1 MENSRLWQVIVLL
14 SVAERKQL
22 NQWLQ
27 SPFFCRRPQVLALF
41 AYFRECLE
49 LGRPPEQGAAQIA
62 IFGKEQS
69 AGIQALRALMTELM
83 GHIEHYFVYSEQF
96 ERKGD
101 YHIRLAE
108 SYRKRGLEKHFR
120 QSLHAARSD
129 WASQPF
135 RHAEYFDAQ
144 AAIEYEQYQYQSAGQ
159 RTEALNWQ
167 DLSNQ
172 TDTAFIARKLR
183 QACFALS
190 HQVVYSTGYNFG
202 LLDMVLAHLRE
213 SEALR
218 AIPSVGL
225 YYFCYLFLTE
235 SEGEPYFREF
245 KPRLLANLG
254 QLPVDEQRNLHL
266 LALNFCIRKINQSS
280 PAYFREA
287 LDLYQSALSAN
298 LLLENGQLSHFA
310 YSNIAAIAL
319 KVGDTGWV
327 EQFIHQYAPFLEKK
341 HREAAFHL
349 NLARLEYVRRNMGA
363 ALQHLQQADYKDL
376 INNLIAK
383 TLQLKIYYETD
394 EYDALD
400 AHLQSMQTFIRRQRV
415 IGYHK
420 TNYQNIVRFGRRLLQ
435 LNPNS
440 REDCLALRLQIE
452 SEPVLTEREWFLE
465 MLGRE
470 MPGIG

>member
-1 MENSRLWQVIVLL
+1 MENSRLWQVILLL
-14 SVAERKQL
+14 SSTERKQL
-22 NQWLQ
+22 SQWLQ
-27 SPFFCRRPQVLALF
+27 SPFFCRRAQPLALF
-41 AYFRECLE
+41 DYFRGCLE
-49 LGRPPEQGAAQIA
+49 SGSVPALESAQKA
-62 IFGKEQS
+62 VFGTDKS
-69 AGIQALRALMTELM
+69 AEVQALRAAMTELM
-83 GHIEHYFVYSEQF
+83 GQIEHFLVYSEKF

-108 SYRKRGLEKHFR
+108 AYRKRGLEKHFR

-129 WASQPF
+129 WASQPY

-144 AAIEYEQYQYQSAGQ
+144 AAIEYELYQYQSAGH

-167 DLSNQ
+167 ELSNQ
-172 TDTAFIARKLR
+172 TDTAFIASKLR

-202 LLDMVLAHLRE
+202 LLDMVLAHIRG
-213 SEALR
+213 SEALQ

-235 SEGEPYFREF
+235 AEGEPFFREF
-245 KPRLLANLG
+245 KPRLLSNLG
-254 QLPVDEQRNLHL
+254 QLPVDERRNLHL
-266 LALNFCIRKINQSS
+266 LALNFCIRKINQSAPS
-280 PAYFREA
+280 YFQEA
-287 LDLYQSALSAN
+287 LDLYKSALNAE

-319 KVGDTGWV
+319 KVGDTVWV
-327 EQFIHQYAPFLEKK
+327 EQFIHQYEPFLEKK
-341 HREAAFHL
+341 HRDAAFHL
-349 NLARLEYVRRNMGA
+349 NLARLEYVRRNMRA

-383 TLQLKIYYETD
+383 TLQLKIYYETG
-394 EYDALD
+394 EFDALD

-420 TNYQNIVRFGRRLLQ
+420 ANYQNIVRYGRRLLL

-440 REDCLALRLQIE
+440 RQDRQSLRQQVE
-452 SEPVLTEREWFLE
+452 AEAVLTEREWFLE
-465 MLGRE
+465 MVG
-470 MPGIG
+470 

>member
-1 MENSRLWQVIVLL
+1 MEKSRIWQSILL
-14 SVAERKQL
+14 LTPAERKQL
-22 NQWLQ
+22 AQWLQ
-27 SPFFCRRPQVLALF
+27 SPFFCRRVQPQALF
-41 AYFRECLE
+41 AYFKGCLE
-49 LGRPPEQGAAQIA
+49 TGKLPELADAAQA
-62 IFGKEQS
+62 VFGKNNPS
-69 AGIQALRALMTELM
+69 NVQALRAVMTELL
-83 GHIEHYFVYSEQF
+83 GHIEHFWVYAEKF
-96 ERKGD
+96 ERSGD

-108 SYRKRGLEKHFR
+108 AYRKRGLEKHFR
-120 QSLHAARSD
+120 QSLHAARRD
-129 WASQPF
+129 WATQPY

-144 AAIEYEQYQYQSAGQ
+144 AAIEYEFYQFQSAGQ

-167 DLSNQ
+167 ELSNQ

-190 HQVVYSTGYNFG
+190 HQTVYSTGYNYG
-202 LLDMVLAHLRE
+202 LLDLVLAHMRE
-213 SEALR
+213 SPALQ
-218 AIPSVGL
+218 AIPAVGL

-235 SEGEPYFREF
+235 PEGEHFFQEF
-245 KPRLLANLG
+245 KPRLLENLT
-254 QLPVDEQRNLHL
+254 QLPIEEQRNLHL
-266 LALNFCIRKINQSS
+266 LALNFCIRKINQSA
-280 PAYFREA
+280 PGYFREA
-287 LDLYQSALSAN
+287 LDLYQSALKAN
-298 LLLENGQLSHFA
+298 LLLENSQLSHFA
-310 YSNIAAIAL
+310 YSNIAAIAI
-319 KVGDTGWV
+319 KVGETAWA
-327 EQFIHQYAPFLEKK
+327 EQFIHQYAAFLEKK

-383 TLQLKIYYETD
+383 TLQLKIYYETS
-394 EYDALD
+394 ELDALD

-440 REDCLALRLQIE
+440 RADRLALRQQVE

-465 MLGRE
+465 MLS
-470 MPGIG
+470 

>member
-1 MENSRLWQVIVLL
+1 MENSRLWQVIILL
-14 SVAERKQL
+14 TSAERKQL

-27 SPFFCRRPQVLALF
+27 SPFFSRRPQPLALF
-41 AYFRECLE
+41 SYFRGCLE
-49 LGRPPEQGAAQIA
+49 SGTAPMQEAMQKA
-62 IFGKEQS
+62 IFGADKP
-69 AGIQALRALMTELM
+69 ADIQALRAVMTELM
-83 GHIEHYFVYSEQF
+83 GHIEHFLVYSEKF
-96 ERKGD
+96 ERKSD

-108 SYRKRGLEKHFR
+108 AFRKRGLEKHFR

-129 WASQPF
+129 WASQPY
-135 RHAEYFDAQ
+135 RHVEYFDAQ
-144 AAIEYEQYQYQSAGQ
+144 AAIEYELYQYQSAGQ

-167 DLSNQ
+167 ELSNQ

-202 LLDMVLAHLRE
+202 LLDVVLAHIRD
-213 SEALR
+213 SEALQ

-235 SEGEPYFREF
+235 AEGEPYFREF
-245 KPRLLANLG
+245 KLRLLAKLG

-266 LALNFCIRKINQSS
+266 LALNFCIRKINQST

-287 LDLYQSALSAN
+287 LDLYQSALNAN

-319 KVGDTGWV
+319 KVGDTEWV

-341 HREAAFHL
+341 HRDPAFHL
-349 NLARLEYVRRNMGA
+349 NLARLEYVRQNMGA

-383 TLQLKIYYETD
+383 TLQLKIYYETG
-394 EYDALD
+394 EFDALD

-420 TNYQNIVRFGRRLLQ
+420 TNYQNIVRYGRRLLQ

-440 REDCLALRLQIE
+440 RPDHQALRLQIE

-465 MLGRE
+465 MVG
-470 MPGIG
+470 

>member
-1 MENSRLWQVIVLL
+1 MENSRLWQVIISLQA
-14 SVAERKQL
+14 AERKHL

-27 SPFFCRRPQVLALF
+27 SPFFCRRTQPLALF
-41 AYFRECLE
+41 DYFRACMES
-49 LGRPPEQGAAQIA
+49 GRLPVQEDAQKA
-62 IFGKEQS
+62 IFGAEK
-69 AGIQALRALMTELM
+69 AANLQALRAVMTELM
-83 GHIEHYFVYSEQF
+83 GQIEHFLVYSEKF

-101 YHIRLAE
+101 YSIRLAE
-108 SYRKRGLEKHFR
+108 AYRKRGLEKHFR

-129 WASQPF
+129 WASQPY

-144 AAIEYEQYQYQSAGQ
+144 MAIEYELYQYQSAGQ

-167 DLSNQ
+167 ELSNQ

-202 LLDMVLAHLRE
+202 LLDVVLAHMRN
-213 SEALR
+213 SPALQ

-235 SEGEPYFREF
+235 AEGEPFFREF

-254 QLPVDEQRNLHL
+254 QLPLEEQRNLHL
-266 LALNFCIRKINQSS
+266 LALNFCIRKINQSA

-287 LDLYQSALSAN
+287 LDLYQSALQAN

-310 YSNIAAIAL
+310 YSNIAAIAI
-319 KVGDTGWV
+319 KVGDTDWV

-341 HREAAFHL
+341 HRDAAFHL
-349 NLARLEYVRRNMGA
+349 NLARLEYVRQNMGA

-376 INNLIAK
+376 IHNLIAK
-383 TLQLKIYYETD
+383 TLQLKIYYETG
-394 EYDALD
+394 EFDALD

-420 TNYQNIVRFGRRLLQ
+420 TNYLNIVRYARRLLM

-440 REDCLALRLQIE
+440 RQDRQSLRGQIE
-452 SEPVLTEREWFLE
+452 SESVLTEREWFLE
-465 MLGRE
+465 MVG
-470 MPGIG
+470 